1 MFKVFEWNILTS
13 FYTYLGTLRV
23 LFAHKHTVSGGLSKM
38 DVNLLQN
45 RLIPNNWLLD
55 PVLFFRSVVLEHT
68 INHRYRY
75 SQP

>member
-38 DVNLLQN
+38 DVNSLQN
-45 RLIPNNWLLD
+45 WLIPNNELD
-55 PVLFFRSVVLEHT
+55 F
-68 INHRYRY
+68 
-75 SQP
+75 